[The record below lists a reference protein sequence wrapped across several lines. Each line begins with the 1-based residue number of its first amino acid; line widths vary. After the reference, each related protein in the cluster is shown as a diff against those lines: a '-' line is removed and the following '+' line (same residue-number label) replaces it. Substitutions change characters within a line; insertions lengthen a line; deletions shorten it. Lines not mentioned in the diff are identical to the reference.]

1 MIFEDPEHE
10 VTRRF
15 VKSQALLLGGNGIR
29 TNLVLQFDRPAIFVP
44 EFA

>member
-1 MIFEDPEHE
+1 MIFKDPGHE

-15 VKSQALLLGGNGIR
+15 VKSQALVIGGNGIR
-29 TNLVLQFDRPAIFVP
+29 TKLVLQFDRPAVFVP